1 MHNQSK
7 IALAVIVSLSTIFFG
22 TYFLL
27 PNVAAQSFDSISNE
41 DESIFL
47 PTLSLVDLFE
57 KTERGVVSITV
68 TKNSQTGPSGVGSGF
83 VYDESGHIITNNH
96 VVKDAQKIIVTFVN
110 GKSFNAE
117 VIGTDPFTDIAV
129 IKINS
134 NSGML
139 RPLLLGDS
147 SKLRVGEQV
156 AAIGNPFGLSGSM
169 TSGIVSQ
176 LGRILPTEGT
186 SFSIPDVIQTDAAIN
201 PGNSGG
207 PLLNMQGHVIGI
219 NTAIRSSTG
228 EFTGIGLSIPS
239 KTVMKIVP
247 NLIEDG
253 QYYHPWIGIT
263 SLDVNPE
270 IAKIMNLEESRG
282 LMVITVVQ
290 DSPADKAG
298 LRGSSNTATLDGIQY
313 QIGGDVII
321 SIDGKD
327 VRKIDD
333 VLIHLQREKNVGDII
348 NLEVILEGSIENL
361 SVLLEQ
367 RPE

>member
-1 MHNQSK
+1 MQNQSK
-7 IALAVIVSLSTIFFG
+7 ITLAVIVSLGTIFFG

-27 PNVAAQSFDSISNE
+27 PNAAAQSFDSPTNE
-41 DESIFL
+41 GKSIFL
-47 PTLSLVDLFE
+47 PTLSLVELFE
-57 KTERGVVSITV
+57 KTEKGVVSITV
-68 TKNSQTGPSGVGSGF
+68 TKNSQTGTSGVGSGF
-83 VYDESGHIITNNH
+83 VYDKLGHIITNNH
-96 VVKDAQKIIVTFVN
+96 VVKDAQKIVVTFVN
-110 GKSFNAE
+110 GKSFLAE
-117 VIGTDPFTDIAV
+117 IVGTDPFTDIAV

-134 NSGML
+134 DLGML
-139 RPLLLGDS
+139 QPLLLGDS

-176 LGRILPTEGT
+176 LGRILPAEET

-207 PLLNMQGHVIGI
+207 PLLNMQGQIIGI
-219 NTAIRSSTG
+219 NSAIRSSTG

-239 KTVMKIVP
+239 KTVIKIVP
-247 NLIEDG
+247 KLIEDG
-253 QYYHPWIGIT
+253 QYHHPWIGIT
-263 SLDVNPE
+263 SLDVNPD

-282 LMVITVVQ
+282 LMVVSVIQ
-290 DSPADKAG
+290 DSPAHKAG
-298 LRGSSNTATLDGIQY
+298 LRGSSNTANIDGVQY

-321 SIDGKD
+321 SIDRKD
-327 VRKIDD
+327 VRKVDD
-333 VLIHLQREKNVGDII
+333 ILVHLQREKNVGDMI
-348 NLEVILEGSIENL
+348 NLEVIRDGSTKNL